1 MFAPDASIHAAPPS
15 QRNPRRRQRTHSDDS
30 FGVRPP
36 AKRVRTPL
44 AHDTFEPV
52 SDRQTN
58 GHASVSLVTNGHAIS
73 GRSTRDASSDT
84 TSLAY
89 RVGKKQEREKRGG
102 QGDGSVVLV
111 STVAVKTPPLLP
123 VCADAV
129 RVHQTKNDYYT
140 VAQLPALPELVRSSK
155 GMGEYLM
162 WG

>member
-1 MFAPDASIHAAPPS
+1 MFSPDASIQAVPPS

-30 FGVRPP
+30 FGIRPP

-52 SDRQTN
+52 SDQQTN
-58 GHASVSLVTNGHAIS
+58 GPATGSVVANGHLVA

-102 QGDGSVVLV
+102 HGDGSLVLV
-111 STVAVKTPPLLP
+111 SLVTFKASALTSE
-123 VCADAV
+123 CANV
-129 RVHQTKNDYYT
+129 VGVPKTKNDNYI
-140 VAQLPALPELVRSSK
+140 VAQLPALPDLVRSSK
-155 GMGEYLM
+155 GMR
-162 WG
+162 